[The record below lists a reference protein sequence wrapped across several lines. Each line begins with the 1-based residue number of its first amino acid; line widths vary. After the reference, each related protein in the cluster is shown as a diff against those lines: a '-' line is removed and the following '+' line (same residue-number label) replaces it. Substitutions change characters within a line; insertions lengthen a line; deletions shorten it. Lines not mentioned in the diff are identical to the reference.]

1 MVTNIWV
8 AFSCYNRR
16 TSPCVIHGALLVHS
30 IHPCHTLAS
39 HDDDRL
45 PAASKTKTKSKS
57 LVHST
62 VPRPFRKGCPAGRTA
77 PRPVSGSAASAS
89 GAGGRCRRCR
99 RAPGPVSSLRAR
111 ASVILRAATG
121 RWHWTEHLLLAR
133 PGSLTYPK
141 GTFRHRVRQ
150 DTCVWFVRDFVWIKS
165 WHVPSRDL
173 AIDHWPHHHLR
184 LARLQTAAM
193 EEITQTAA
201 MEEITIRPVAGAR
214 SMVAEM
220 LVPRST
226 VRSATSGRCAARH
239 GCT

>member
-99 RAPGPVSSLRAR
+99 RAPGPVSSLSKRNIQT
-111 ASVILRAATG
+111 SGPSGHVCVICPRLRVDQIVACPIEG
-121 RWHWTEHLLLAR
+121 
-133 PGSLTYPK
+133 
-141 GTFRHRVRQ
+141 
-150 DTCVWFVRDFVWIKS
+150 
-165 WHVPSRDL
+165 SRD
-173 AIDHWPHHHLR
+173 
-184 LARLQTAAM
+184 
-193 EEITQTAA
+193 
-201 MEEITIRPVAGAR
+201 RPLTTSSSA
-214 SMVAEM
+214 
-220 LVPRST
+220 PRS
-226 VRSATSGRCAARH
+226 AADGSH
-239 GCT
+239 GGNHADGSHGGNHD